1 MTDPVGWQLI
11 ENWRNGV
18 ISDEE
23 FASLQELLRNDPQA
37 RQTLRRSMAM
47 DSALRDRADAEL
59 LATESDAAAVEIDST
74 NFFTLNLSHWYSS
87 AALLIVGALSGCLFT
102 GAAWAFASSRTFETF
117 KLPVAVMN
125 GGFETD
131 EAITESHYPK
141 EPGIWSGDP
150 VTIVESGEQDI
161 LPFDGNHM
169 LRFDSTWSGQPESV
183 HQSADLW
190 QIVDLRP
197 VKRSGT
203 GSLMATLRVRVNR
216 VDDGPMTDTTFR
228 IKMFAFRGDPAT
240 AEVQLD
246 NQEHLAHSDVK
257 IDSDA
262 DPGTWETLSASV
274 NVTDDTD
281 FLLIGMA
288 ARENVHND
296 PPNEQELAGH
306 YVDGVELTLRQTDQ

>member
-1 MTDPVGWQLI
+1 MTDPIGWQLI
-11 ENWRNGV
+11 ENWRNGE
-18 ISDEE
+18 ISDED

-59 LATESDAAAVEIDST
+59 LSTESDEGAVENYST
-74 NFFTLNLSHWYSS
+74 NFLALNLSHWYSS

-117 KLPVAVMN
+117 KLPVAVIN

-131 EAITESHYPK
+131 EAITESHYPQK
-141 EPGIWSGDP
+141 PGVWSGDP
-150 VTIVESGEQDI
+150 VTIVESGDQEI

-197 VKRSGT
+197 AKRTDT

-216 VDDGPMTDTTFR
+216 VDDGPMTDTMFR
-228 IKMFAFRGDPAT
+228 IKLFAFRGDPVS
-240 AEVQLD
+240 AETQFD

-257 IDSDA
+257 IDADA
-262 DPGTWETLSASV
+262 DTATWETLSANV
-274 NVTDDTD
+274 NLTDETD

-296 PPNEQELAGH
+296 PPNQQELAGH
-306 YVDGVELTLRQTDQ
+306 YVDGVELIVRSTE